1 MPRARRTSF
10 TSSLDVNSFSTDVYT
25 LEKTGR
31 EVARGR
37 WITVEP
43 LLILSNMASAG
54 LLVTRLQY
62 LRARIAHD
70 KFNQT
75 SDYGANESSEC
86 DAAIQNSSSIQLQQ
100 AIQVELSLYSLILNA
115 LSTFP
120 AIFSTILL
128 GSLSDRIG
136 RRIGLVVPIIGLVIQ
151 SALYVTIFY
160 AHLPIWVCFVAD
172 TLQGLAGGY
181 GLLLSTASAYIADVT
196 SVEQRT
202 WRLVI
207 AEAALVLGSGLIQPI
222 NGFIIQYCGIGVAF
236 CTSLGVALPG
246 LLYAVCPWT
255 TPETVEEDTEE
266 TFSEYIKDIFRGIY
280 RLLSINVNGR
290 RWKIAFLFIAEL
302 FLNTVING
310 LQIVPTYGLGPP
322 FCWGPSIVG
331 YFTAAVAIL
340 PVIGVT
346 AAVKLFGICMD
357 DLWMIFCGTL
367 AMAASC
373 VATGVAP
380 STPYLFIAL
389 VPYSIG
395 CLISPVMKGVLSKL
409 VDEHE
414 QGSVFA
420 LAGCMVNISQ
430 FVGPV
435 LANALYASTVSF
447 FSPLAFYVLA
457 GLLIFPTILNG
468 IVQSYGT
475 ETHLGY
481 TQIPGDDDG

>member
-1 MPRARRTSF
+1 MRPTRRNSF
-10 TSSLDVNSFSTDVYT
+10 TSSLDVNSLSTDVYT

-31 EVARGR
+31 EVARSR

-62 LRARIAHD
+62 LRVRIAHD
-70 KFNQT
+70 KFNQ
-75 SDYGANESSEC
+75 SADSGANESSEC
-86 DAAIQNSSSIQLQQ
+86 DAAIRNSSSIDLQQ
-100 AIQVELSLYSLILNA
+100 AIQVQLSLYSLILNA

-120 AIFSTILL
+120 AIFSTILI

-136 RRIGLVVPIIGLVIQ
+136 RRVGLVVPIVGLVIQ
-151 SALYVTIFY
+151 CALYVAVFY

-172 TLQGLAGGY
+172 TLQGIAGGY
-181 GLLLSTASAYIADVT
+181 GLLLSTASAYIADIST
-196 SVEQRT
+196 VEQRT

-222 NGFIIQYCGIGVAF
+222 NGFIIDYFGMGVAF
-236 CTSLGVALPG
+236 WTSLGVSLPG
-246 LLYAVCPWT
+246 LLYAACPLT
-255 TPETVEEDTEE
+255 TPETVMEEAEE
-266 TFSEYIKDIFRGIY
+266 TLSEYIKDIFRGIY

-290 RWKIAFLFIAEL
+290 RWKIIVLYIAEL

-310 LQIVPTYGLGPP
+310 LQIIPTYGLGPP
-322 FCWGPSIVG
+322 FCWGPRIVG

-346 AAVKLFGICMD
+346 AAVKVFAYCMN
-357 DLWMIFCGTL
+357 DLWMIHCGTL
-367 AMAASC
+367 AMA
-373 VATGVAP
+373 VACIVTGVAP
-380 STPYLFIAL
+380 STLYLFIAL
-389 VPYSIG
+389 APYSVG
-395 CLISPVMKGVLSKL
+395 CLISPVLKGVLSKL

-447 FSPLAFYVLA
+447 YSPLVFYVFA
-457 GLLIFPTILNG
+457 GLLTIPTILNG
-468 IVQSYGT
+468 IVQRYGT
-475 ETHLGY
+475 ETHIGY
-481 TQIPGDDDG
+481 TRIPDDDD